1 MEKSVTVKARGKINL
16 SLNIAGVQN
25 NMHVLDSVTAS
36 VEIFDTVAV
45 SFGFA
50 GESRVRFVPT
60 SGGPTAEG
68 TAAIGAENSV
78 TKALALLRSHC
89 GDVRADVTVHK
100 GIPLAGGLGGSSA
113 DAAAVL
119 YAASALYPDLFPA
132 ERILRES
139 VRVGSDVPMLLSG
152 GGVRLRG
159 TGEDVQAVSIPCLY
173 LAIAHG
179 VGGVNT
185 AEAYKTFD
193 AMFPMRAH
201 CPADT
206 EAMLRAF
213 ADGNVLAAS
222 REWQNALQ
230 APAVVLSDAV
240 RDTLQALRACMA
252 AAVFMTGSG
261 NCCCGWF
268 DSAQAAENAARVLR
282 SQGLWATA
290 THTSAVGCEILP

>member
-1 MEKSVTVKARGKINL
+1 MKSVELRAHAKVNL
-16 SLNIAGVQN
+16 SLNVTGALGELHTLESVVSGVDL
-25 NMHVLDSVTAS
+25 HDD
-36 VEIFDTVAV
+36 ICV
-45 SFGFA
+45 SFNRSGEIQTRFFA
-50 GESRVRFVPT
+50 GDELCEIP
-60 SGGPTAEG
+60 E
-68 TAAIGAENSV
+68 ENSV
-78 TKALALLRSHC
+78 TKAVRFLRRYLPRL
-89 GDVRADVTVHK
+89 GANVAVRK
-100 GIPLAGGLGGSSA
+100 NIPLAGGLGGSSA